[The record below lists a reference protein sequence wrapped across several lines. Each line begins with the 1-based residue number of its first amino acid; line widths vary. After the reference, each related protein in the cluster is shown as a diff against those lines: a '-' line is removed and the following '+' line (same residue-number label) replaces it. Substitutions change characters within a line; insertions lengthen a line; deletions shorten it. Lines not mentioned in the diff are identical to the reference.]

1 MVKCRSIP
9 YIIGICIIILF
20 VISYVGYRAYQKHVE
35 FQEFMSNAQMFNRS
49 VAGHHEHSAH
59 DHADHGA
66 EVAVASDTNRKTGHE
81 HRLAPSGEYVY
92 DINGIS
98 HYSDTPMSQA
108 DIEFQEWVQTG
119 QMSPAVEEQLRIRE
133 ELKSYVQQVVV
144 TPDGKLYMVT
154 VPRHSQYEEGDAVL
168 QSELGPHPPM
178 ETPKIEGSQMRVGTL
193 IKNGVEYPPPAEFDL
208 IDDPYEREEYLKKF
222 VWSVNKGISMVEVER
237 EVEKGALSFTLS
249 ETEKRNVDERE
260 AMKERSRIFSRPP
273 NIPLSD
279 KPPVKVSLR
288 PDEGNDA
295 SPGWVRK
302 LEGTLPPGSGGAKFG
317 GAYSATDSVPE
328 EARSDGARSPSF
340 GSDVPVSPSD
350 RPDMVKPT
358 PSPPSEADIEKQ
370 LMPEG
375 IEAELSG
382 ELSTDSFDKAQQF
395 IDEYGTE
402 EGLRR
407 LREMDPDAAR
417 RFERE
422 RRGAPK
428 DDDYSDDQ
436 PPDDSP

>member
-1 MVKCRSIP
+1 MLKCRSIP
-9 YIIGICIIILF
+9 YIIGICIIMLF

-81 HRLAPSGEYVY
+81 QRLAPSGEYVY

-154 VPRHSQYEEGDAVL
+154 VPRHSQYEEGDAIL

-208 IDDPYEREEYLKKF
+208 IDNPYEREEYLKKF

-260 AMKERSRIFSRPP
+260 AMKERSRIFSQPP

-279 KPPVKVSLR
+279 KPPVKVSFL
-288 PDEGNDA
+288 PDDEKNVLPGWMLKQELNTWEPSLEATGGVTVREGNLNQDA
-295 SPGWVRK
+295 SDASVR
-302 LEGTLPPGSGGAKFG
+302 A
-317 GAYSATDSVPE
+317 DVPI
-328 EARSDGARSPSF
+328 SPSE
-340 GSDVPVSPSD
+340 
-350 RPDMVKPT
+350 RPDMIESQ
-358 PSPPSEADIEKQ
+358 SPQNVADFEKQ
-370 LMPEG
+370 FSPAG
-375 IEAELSG
+375 IEAELSEG
-382 ELSTDSFDKAQQF
+382 LSAAPFDKAQQL
-395 IDEYGTE
+395 IDQYGTA

-407 LREMDPDAAR
+407 LRESDPEAAR
-417 RFERE
+417 RFEQE
-422 RRGAPK
+422 RRSAPSR
-428 DDDYSDDQ
+428 DVPSGDGYSDEQ
-436 PPDDSP
+436 SPDDSP